1 MLLYQIRLLCDSMDS
16 KLTMESHTANVVRS
30 CFYQLRQLQS
40 IRCSL
45 TVDARR
51 TLATA
56 FVANWVNY
64 CNAMLYG
71 TYTAVTRRLQ
81 TVLNAA
87 ARMVVGI
94 GKYEHITPELDTLHW
109 LPVTA
114 RIQFKIAALTFDCVR
129 CTGPVYL
136 KQVICP
142 VSDLSCRSLR
152 SAGRGDMFVSR
163 ANTSIGQRSFSIS
176 APVVWTHFHLTSVHR
191 TIVAD
196 ISDLSWKPIFSDKPT
211 LHDSSENTAVEE
223 CNSVTVTVSDT
234 IRYDIGFAHENWHK
248 LPV

>member
-94 GKYEHITPELDTLHW
+94 GKYEHITPVLRDTLHW

-129 CTGPVYL
+129 GTGP
-136 KQVICP
+136 
-142 VSDLSCRSLR
+142 
-152 SAGRGDMFVSR
+152 GRLECTSTRPSPRPPWNLGGR
-163 ANTSIGQRSFSIS
+163 AF
-176 APVVWTHFHLTSVHR
+176 AHR
-191 TIVAD
+191 KTVANS
-196 ISDLSWKPIFSDKPT
+196 SDLSWKPIFSDKHT
-211 LHDSSENTAVEE
+211 LQDSSENVVEE
-223 CNSVTVTVSDT
+223 CNSVTVTV
-234 IRYDIGFAHENWHK
+234 GFHGQ
-248 LPV
+248 L